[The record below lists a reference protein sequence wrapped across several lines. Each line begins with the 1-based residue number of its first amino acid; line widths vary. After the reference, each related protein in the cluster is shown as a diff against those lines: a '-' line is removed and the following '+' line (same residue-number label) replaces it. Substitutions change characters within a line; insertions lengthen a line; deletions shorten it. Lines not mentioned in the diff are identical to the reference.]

1 MGCLGFAALM
11 AADAFT
17 APAAFWV
24 VAVAMVLYGVRVP
37 FIMYCTRQRS
47 MAPSAIACPD
57 GVG

>member
-24 VAVAMVLYGVRVP
+24 VAVAMVLYGSFV
-37 FIMYCTRQRS
+37 
-47 MAPSAIACPD
+47 AITLRLGPWRREAI
-57 GVG
+57 GL